1 MEAQATAKF
10 VRMTPRKVR
19 FVMQTIA
26 GKNAMD
32 ALAQLRFTPNH
43 AALEIANVLR
53 SAMANAE
60 NNYGLDV
67 ETLRVARCYAD
78 CGPAMKRVRARA
90 QGRAYRILKRTSH
103 ITVVVAEGEAAPEKT
118 GKKAPKAPLIAAK
131 KEAPVVE
138 VAEEVA
144 VVEAVEETVVEET
157 PVAEVA
163 ETETT
168 PEGENN

>member
-1 MEAQATAKF
+1 
-10 VRMTPRKVR
+10 MTPRKVR
-19 FVMQTIA
+19 FVLQTIA

-60 NNYGLDV
+60 NNYGLEV

-118 GKKAPKAPLIAAK
+118 GKKAAKAPLIAAK
-131 KEAPVVE
+131 KVVE
-138 VAEEVA
+138 TTPAEETVAEVTTVEETTVVAPVAEETVA
-144 VVEAVEETVVEET
+144 IEA
-157 PVAEVA
+157 
-163 ETETT
+163 T